1 MKIQMKFN
9 THYYTDRYMV
19 NKEVGFYLNG
29 GIGKW

>member
-1 MKIQMKFN
+1 MKFQMKF
-9 THYYTDRYMV
+9 HTDRYMG